1 MSAAEAA
8 SPARARLVLVT
19 GLSGSGKSTVAKC
32 FEDLGYY
39 CVDNLPLPL
48 LRQFVAAPLDFVPGR
63 DHIAVVMDMRA
74 PGFAA
79 EAPLLLAELDRN
91 RIQTTLVFLESS
103 EEALIRRFSES
114 RRPHPFSD
122 ELPVV
127 ECIRAERAMMSE
139 LRGAADLILDTSDWS
154 IHDIRSLIYREF
166 GRDAGHEPVMN
177 VSLVSFGYKHGA
189 PFGADLL
196 FDVRFLPNPHFD
208 PDAAATH
215 RPGRAGARVPPP
227 EDGFPGTGHAA
238 RRPSALPPAA
248 LSAGESQLP
257 HDRHRLHRRPA
268 SVGRLRRSARGAA
281 RGGQLDGAGE
291 APRPR
296 EVETLTAVLL
306 VTHGRLAQ
314 ELLAAAETIAGV
326 RPDIRALS
334 LEWNEG
340 IDAARA
346 RIAAA
351 VAGLDRGEGV
361 LILTDMYGSTPSNAA
376 IALAVPGRIE
386 VVTGVNLPMV
396 VRMSCSSVLP
406 GTLTET
412 ARWLEEKGRRSIC
425 RGGTADPKG
434 PPPPP
439 AVGCSDRD

>member
-1 MSAAEAA
+1 LSAAEAA

-208 PDAAATH
+208 PDLRPLTGLDEPVREFLRQKTDFQELVTRLADLLRFLLPRYQQENRSYLTIGIGCTGGQH
-215 RPGRAGARVPPP
+215 RSV
-227 EDGFPGTGHAA
+227 
-238 RRPSALPPAA
+238 
-248 LSAGESQLP
+248 
-257 HDRHRLHRRPA
+257 A
-268 SVGRLRRSARGAA
+268 SVEALAA
-281 RGGQLDGAGE
+281 QLGE
-291 APRPR
+291 ASW
-296 EVETLTAVLL
+296 T
-306 VTHGRLAQ
+306 
-314 ELLAAAETIAGV
+314 V
-326 RPDIRALS
+326 RVKHRD
-334 LEWNEG
+334 LE
-340 IDAARA
+340 
-346 RIAAA
+346 
-351 VAGLDRGEGV
+351 
-361 LILTDMYGSTPSNAA
+361 
-376 IALAVPGRIE
+376 
-386 VVTGVNLPMV
+386 
-396 VRMSCSSVLP
+396 
-406 GTLTET
+406 
-412 ARWLEEKGRRSIC
+412 RSK
-425 RGGTADPKG
+425 P
-434 PPPPP
+434 
-439 AVGCSDRD
+439 